1 MKKNVQ
7 YIEGT
12 TKFMAITISEG
23 YRPSRRTDLK
33 ELIYTLIFLFKI
45 NLLWSNIR
53 GKSHTEK
60 IY

>member
-33 ELIYTLIFLFKI
+33 ELIYTLIFLFKK
-45 NLLWSNIR
+45 NLLWINIR
-53 GKSHTEK
+53 VKSHT
-60 IY
+60 